1 MKHVKNKFKEL
12 LSNSLL
18 IMIGFVALVAL
29 IGNTFTFGLFPYLYN
44 LTKRNTAKEV
54 ARQLNVYKSLGG
66 TIDTFNVKKDYIYE
80 LNKIKTISEETT
92 KLLFSIKEK
101 GGKAT
106 IEQKEMLIRIVDELE
121 NAIT

>member
-1 MKHVKNKFKEL
+1 
-12 LSNSLL
+12 
-18 IMIGFVALVAL
+18 
-29 IGNTFTFGLFPYLYN
+29 
-44 LTKRNTAKEV
+44 
-54 ARQLNVYKSLGG
+54 LNVYKSLGG
-66 TIDTFNVKKDYIYE
+66 ELDTFNVKKDYIYE

-121 NAIT
+121 KAIA

>member
-18 IMIGFVALVAL
+18 IVIGFVALVAL
-29 IGNTFTFGLFPYLYN
+29 IVNTFTFGLFPYLYN

-66 TIDTFNVKKDYIYE
+66 TIETFNVKKDYIHE
-80 LNKIKTISEETT
+80 MNKIKIISEETE

-106 IEQKEMLIRIVDELE
+106 IEQKDMLIRIVDELE
-121 NAIT
+121 TAIA

>member
-44 LTKRNTAKEV
+44 LTKRNTGKEV